1 MNETF
6 KIAASSWADLE
17 FGALDTMST
26 TAALV
31 ISVEADYPLL
41 REEALML
48 TERANAYHIAYS
60 RYNQFGGTDN
70 RDQFDAA
77 RASLFDGHQV
87 VATRLEATAN
97 GNREYITRPGYRID
111 EKGGIPSRAR
121 VQEPRLQKVES
132 VKVRGR
138 VKFIL
143 KAAISTE
150 IKAVIGRYSDDNG
163 ETWVEGQIIEFTL
176 NFTLENQPS
185 GKTRLYQFMFKAT
198 SGRTSDWSD
207 KIRVEVF

>member
-6 KIAASSWADLE
+6 KIAPGSWTDLDL
-17 FGALDTMST
+17 GPLDTFST
-26 TAALV
+26 IAAMV

-41 REEALML
+41 KELAPVL
-48 TERANAYHIAYS
+48 TTAANNFHIAYS
-60 RYNQFGGTDN
+60 RFNQFGGSEN
-70 RDQFDAA
+70 RELMEAA
-77 RASLFDGHQV
+77 KAALYEAHQA
-87 VATRLEATAN
+87 VATKLEETAN
-97 GNREYITRPGYRID
+97 GNREYITRLGYRIE
-111 EKGGIPSRAR
+111 EKGGTPSRAK
-121 VQEPRLQKVES
+121 VKAPVLQKVES

-143 KAAISTE
+143 KAANAAE
-150 IKAVIGRYSDDNG
+150 VKAVIGRYSDDNG

-176 NFTLENQPS
+176 NFTFENQPS

-198 SGRTSDWSD
+198 SGRTSDWSE